1 MNLKHFLI
9 LATVMVSGCNPLE
22 DNRFRTEG
30 PGVDLMSSRTKQAR
44 VDLTQYLN
52 ELCLQGSANINSGKG
67 CAPFTTANHWR
78 ELVFTGFNDIDL
90 RCDDYMRWLDQIR
103 SEKQFVNEGSNAIK
117 TLLGGVLGIAV
128 PETIAINYINLALGF
143 ATDTY
148 NSYHN
153 TILLGMESSTVKTIV
168 YERRAKLRQEFRD
181 DNFSFKPDAVYALR
195 TYLRACM
202 PQTIVMDVN
211 TFTRSIATGDK
222 NPLDASTER
231 DAAGVM
237 GRTVPK
243 STEKAGSGTGT
254 SRGGAVFNNPAEG
267 FGIGVTPNDIRAF
280 QRASCIGQDGKSG
293 PATKAAIRMFR
304 LSDDGVADDGPVLTR
319 TELQQANPNAC
330 KNGAKNY
337 FEKVALGDKTSQENL
352 VRVILTGP
360 LTGQTL
366 TGPMDFSNKN
376 VRKLISDARAKL
388 GDKVKEDPGL
398 VATAGDQ
405 ITPALYKALE
415 E

>member
-1 MNLKHFLI
+1 MNLKHFIIFAAI
-9 LATVMVSGCNPLE
+9 LVSACNPLE
-22 DNRFRTEG
+22 TNKFRTEG

-44 VDLTQYLN
+44 VDLNQYLN
-52 ELCLQGSANINSGKG
+52 ELCLQGSSNINNGKG
-67 CAPFTTANHWR
+67 CAPLTTAHHWR

-168 YERRAKLRQEFRD
+168 YERRAKLRDEFRD

-222 NPLDASTER
+222 NPLDTSTER

-243 STEKAGSGTGT
+243 SKDPAGSGAGS
-254 SRGGAVFNNPAEG
+254 SRGGNTFNNPPDD
-267 FGIGVTPNDIRAF
+267 FGPGVTSNDVRAF
-280 QRASCIGQDGKSG
+280 QRASCITQDGKTG
-293 PATKAAIRMFR
+293 PKTRVAIRIFR
-304 LSDDGVADDGPVLTR
+304 LSDDGIADSGPVLTR
-319 TELQQANPNAC
+319 NELLGANPAAC
-330 KNGAKNY
+330 RNGVRNY
-337 FEKVALGDKTSQENL
+337 FEKIALGDRTSQQNL
-352 VRVILTGP
+352 VNIILTDFLPGRSLTGP
-360 LTGQTL
+360 K
-366 TGPMDFSNKN
+366 DFSNLN
-376 VRKLISDARAKL
+376 VRKLISDARSRL
-388 GDKVKEDPGL
+388 GTSVNEDANIASS
-398 VATAGDQ
+398 VSDQ
-405 ITPALYKALE
+405 VTPALYSALSR
-415 E
+415 